1 LKNISLPRRLSNT
14 ISLLFVIFYLVAAV
28 LVYKI
33 FMKYVE
39 EQYYRRITTVIE
51 TINILNENSKQ
62 NLSIRS
68 NEFIHHLAQEHGL
81 NFLIVVDEEGQLESL
96 LFSKTQ
102 IPDSNM
108 FKIKNLTCSS
118 LSSEVQILREDR
130 SQHLII
136 YPINE
141 LNNNTNKEFLIAGFD
156 STPLRN
162 FKMNASIVSLVL
174 SLFLLLGALVFI
186 NQYSKKL
193 FSPIKDLMEGT
204 EQVSKGNFEYQI
216 PVKEED
222 EIGQLARK
230 FNEMILKLNYFHK
243 QKSLLNKKLH
253 EYNAKLEEKIKERT
267 RQLKKIQEEVL
278 LIFHQIPVGLLV
290 VDLEGIILWYNNEFL
305 RLLEITDKHSLTN
318 LHFQHVPE
326 IVEVGLAKII
336 SSIYKNPERQ
346 VIQEKLWFPEKKK
359 EKITEIVSQPLIRD
373 DDELDGTIFILK
385 DVTREISLEKKMI
398 QDQRLESVGT
408 IAGGIAHDFNNIL
421 AVILPTAQLLKL
433 KLKDFP
439 EYFHYLDAIERA
451 AEQASTLSKQ
461 ILAFSRGGNQEN
473 FEIINLNNVIEEFVK
488 MFRRVLDRKINLHV
502 ALDNHIQNIKADGNQ
517 IEQILMNLSINARDA
532 MPSGGDLFIRTSTVV
547 VGEIGENEYD
557 SRLKPGKYV
566 RLEVEDNGKGIPPE
580 IMDKIFDPFF
590 TSKRKEEGTGLGLS
604 VVYGIVKAHEGVIS
618 VKSQIGKGTLFT
630 IYFPVT
636 DEQLQKKESENMVLE
651 SGNGTLLIVD
661 DEEMIHE
668 TLTGM
673 LENLN
678 YNIISAKN
686 GKEAVEIFK
695 EKQSELD
702 AIIMD
707 IQMPEMD
714 GVEAAQKILTIDPEA
729 CIIFTSGY
737 ANDKRL
743 SELKKLDQGFF
754 LKKPYKIGVLADI
767 IKRALENKK
776 VNS

>member
-1 LKNISLPRRLSNT
+1 
-14 ISLLFVIFYLVAAV
+14 
-28 LVYKI
+28 
-33 FMKYVE
+33 
-39 EQYYRRITTVIE
+39 
-51 TINILNENSKQ
+51 
-62 NLSIRS
+62 
-68 NEFIHHLAQEHGL
+68 
-81 NFLIVVDEEGQLESL
+81 
-96 LFSKTQ
+96 
-102 IPDSNM
+102 
-108 FKIKNLTCSS
+108 
-118 LSSEVQILREDR
+118 
-130 SQHLII
+130 
-136 YPINE
+136 
-141 LNNNTNKEFLIAGFD
+141 
-156 STPLRN
+156 
-162 FKMNASIVSLVL
+162 
-174 SLFLLLGALVFI
+174 
-186 NQYSKKL
+186 
-193 FSPIKDLMEGT
+193 
-204 EQVSKGNFEYQI
+204 
-216 PVKEED
+216 
-222 EIGQLARK
+222 
-230 FNEMILKLNYFHK
+230 
-243 QKSLLNKKLH
+243 
-253 EYNAKLEEKIKERT
+253 
-267 RQLKKIQEEVL
+267 
-278 LIFHQIPVGLLV
+278 
-290 VDLEGIILWYNNEFL
+290 
-305 RLLEITDKHSLTN
+305 
-318 LHFQHVPE
+318 
-326 IVEVGLAKII
+326 
-336 SSIYKNPERQ
+336 
-346 VIQEKLWFPEKKK
+346 
-359 EKITEIVSQPLIRD
+359 
-373 DDELDGTIFILK
+373 
-385 DVTREISLEKKMI
+385 
-398 QDQRLESVGT
+398 
-408 IAGGIAHDFNNIL
+408 
-421 AVILPTAQLLKL
+421 
-433 KLKDFP
+433 
-439 EYFHYLDAIERA
+439 
-451 AEQASTLSKQ
+451 
-461 ILAFSRGGNQEN
+461 
-473 FEIINLNNVIEEFVK
+473 
-488 MFRRVLDRKINLHV
+488 
-502 ALDNHIQNIKADGNQ
+502 
-517 IEQILMNLSINARDA
+517 MNLSINARDA

>member
-1 LKNISLPRRLSNT
+1 
-14 ISLLFVIFYLVAAV
+14 
-28 LVYKI
+28 
-33 FMKYVE
+33 
-39 EQYYRRITTVIE
+39 
-51 TINILNENSKQ
+51 
-62 NLSIRS
+62 
-68 NEFIHHLAQEHGL
+68 
-81 NFLIVVDEEGQLESL
+81 
-96 LFSKTQ
+96 
-102 IPDSNM
+102 
-108 FKIKNLTCSS
+108 
-118 LSSEVQILREDR
+118 
-130 SQHLII
+130 
-136 YPINE
+136 
-141 LNNNTNKEFLIAGFD
+141 
-156 STPLRN
+156 
-162 FKMNASIVSLVL
+162 
-174 SLFLLLGALVFI
+174 
-186 NQYSKKL
+186 
-193 FSPIKDLMEGT
+193 
-204 EQVSKGNFEYQI
+204 
-216 PVKEED
+216 
-222 EIGQLARK
+222 
-230 FNEMILKLNYFHK
+230 
-243 QKSLLNKKLH
+243 
-253 EYNAKLEEKIKERT
+253 
-267 RQLKKIQEEVL
+267 
-278 LIFHQIPVGLLV
+278 
-290 VDLEGIILWYNNEFL
+290 
-305 RLLEITDKHSLTN
+305 
-318 LHFQHVPE
+318 
-326 IVEVGLAKII
+326 
-336 SSIYKNPERQ
+336 
-346 VIQEKLWFPEKKK
+346 
-359 EKITEIVSQPLIRD
+359 
-373 DDELDGTIFILK
+373 
-385 DVTREISLEKKMI
+385 VTREISLEKKMI